1 MLSTSRVAS
10 VTVTPEGIFMTAESL
25 QRSSCER
32 RLHIEMSRRKSMSAA
47 WMRSAFAPTAE
58 LAVSLKK
65 ICSFEP
71 TSDAWSADRDHQAE
85 RAPARRQCV
94 CWISRLSL

>member
-65 ICSFEP
+65 ICSFERKNGLYVG
-71 TSDAWSADRDHQAE
+71 T
-85 RAPARRQCV
+85 
-94 CWISRLSL
+94 LSLHRPEGASTFSRPGRR